1 MVKSAE
7 NKQAEMSG
15 TPVAA
20 QIKKSCRQGRC
31 MGGISGSDL
40 WIMA

>member
-15 TPVAA
+15 TPVSA
-20 QIKKSCRQGRC
+20 QIKKAA
-31 MGGISGSDL
+31 SGSL
-40 WIMA
+40 YGRYFWE